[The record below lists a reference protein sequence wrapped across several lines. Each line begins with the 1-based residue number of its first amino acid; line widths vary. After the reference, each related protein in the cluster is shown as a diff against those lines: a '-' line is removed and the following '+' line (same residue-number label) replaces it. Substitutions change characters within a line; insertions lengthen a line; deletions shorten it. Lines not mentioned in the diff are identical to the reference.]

1 MVCANLKV
9 GAKKVRSELSYK
21 CHNSKELSASS
32 AVSSFGFAQSTT
44 AVCHSELS
52 VMLVHSLL

>member
-9 GAKKVRSELSYK
+9 GTKKVGSELSYK

-32 AVSSFGFAQSTT
+32 AVSSFGFAQSTAGISHYT
-44 AVCHSELS
+44 FLTFPY
-52 VMLVHSLL
+52 LQ